1 MICLRGRRVVRDR
14 FGRCNPMS
22 AGSYRSD
29 VTAPALTL
37 PFRSRRPASRATAA
51 AWSGC
56 VRGGAAALALAA
68 GLLLD
73 ATGVSAIGQTRPLV
87 PALAPREEVCRV
99 YRDAGVYA
107 MELSNGVRLVVR
119 PMKPDDRG
127 GTVHIVARVVGGVMH
142 ECGNSAGMS
151 ELAAQAWTPPAAS
164 PTDSPRPDARGRTQ
178 GSQGR
183 ISAVAAPEGLMLRA
197 QVPSTDVPATL
208 EAMGRMLASPTVDA
222 ERFERARS
230 RALASARAILADD
243 VAEPQDT
250 PPSTRPWSSSAR
262 GDRMMLRAMVA
273 LRDLMDGGI
282 VEPSVEAL
290 AQANPEST
298 RDWLAHIVNASGVEV
313 TIVGDVSPGRAL
325 ELTRGALGEL
335 RCGEWAEASTLRQS
349 AIDAAARKLRSP
361 PELAEG
367 DDALPTLRIE
377 RVLPRGVPGR
387 MVVIGPGPCMGDI
400 ASVRAWAVA
409 SRIVQSR
416 LRATGAV
423 GGAGEDSAAQAVL
436 RSARAEAMP
445 RRLVGSA
452 SGLMVTMD
460 LRNEGDGPK
469 MSDERLRA
477 LAVDVW
483 AEIDRVLAGDVTDDE
498 VRAVG
503 QALAADA
510 RRRMGDA
517 GYWASVLSMASA
529 YGLSPD
535 RLASAE
541 REYAEMNARRLAETF
556 RKRREAI
563 AASGLGA
570 LLEHGERRGLALL
583 PTVEPQADG
592 PPDDATVAPARTEG
606 ERDTGSARP

>member
-1 MICLRGRRVVRDR
+1 M
-14 FGRCNPMS
+14 
-22 AGSYRSD
+22 
-29 VTAPALTL
+29 TAPALTL

-367 DDALPTLRIE
+367 DDALPTLRSE

-387 MVVIGPGPCMGDI
+387 MVVI
-400 ASVRAWAVA
+400 
-409 SRIVQSR
+409 
-416 LRATGAV
+416 
-423 GGAGEDSAAQAVL
+423 
-436 RSARAEAMP
+436 
-445 RRLVGSA
+445 
-452 SGLMVTMD
+452 
-460 LRNEGDGPK
+460 
-469 MSDERLRA
+469 
-477 LAVDVW
+477 
-483 AEIDRVLAGDVTDDE
+483 
-498 VRAVG
+498 
-503 QALAADA
+503 
-510 RRRMGDA
+510 
-517 GYWASVLSMASA
+517 
-529 YGLSPD
+529 
-535 RLASAE
+535 
-541 REYAEMNARRLAETF
+541 
-556 RKRREAI
+556 
-563 AASGLGA
+563 
-570 LLEHGERRGLALL
+570 
-583 PTVEPQADG
+583 
-592 PPDDATVAPARTEG
+592 
-606 ERDTGSARP
+606 

>member
-1 MICLRGRRVVRDR
+1 MICLRGRRMVRDR

-22 AGSYRSD
+22 AGSYRSN

-127 GTVHIVARVVGGVMH
+127 GTVHLVARVVGGVMH

-164 PTDSPRPDARGRTQ
+164 PTDSPRADARGRTQ

-250 PPSTRPWSSSAR
+250 PPSTRGRAPAGR

-298 RDWLAHIVNASGVEV
+298 RDWLAQIVNASGVEV

-325 ELTRGALGEL
+325 ELTRRALGEL
-335 RCGEWAEASTLRQS
+335 RCGEWADASTLRQS

-361 PELAEG
+361 PERAEG
-367 DDALPTLRIE
+367 DGLPALRVE
-377 RVLPRGVPGR
+377 HVLPRGVPGR

-416 LRATGAV
+416 LRATVAV
-423 GGAGEDSAAQAVL
+423 GGAGEDPAALAVL

-460 LRNEGDGPK
+460 LRSEDDGPIL
-469 MSDERLRA
+469 SDERLRA

-541 REYAEMNARRLAETF
+541 REYAAMTARGLAETF
-556 RKRREAI
+556 RQRREAI

-583 PTVEPQADG
+583 PAADTQ
-592 PPDDATVAPARTEG
+592 PDAAHEKATTAPARTEG